1 MKKCWLLISIILL
14 SACQAQSVPTPTAAN
29 SGPVVIALE
38 ENPYAPKPEDASLI
52 QAGIILTSLDLSETS
67 QAGRTKLN
75 ILGSMPSV
83 CNELRIKVNPPNQ
96 AYEIRIEMYSI
107 ANPGV
112 NCDNVFQ
119 QFETSILLGE
129 YSAGVYSIWVNSS
142 FVGDIVSY

>member
-1 MKKCWLLISIILL
+1 MKKYLLLILIITL
-14 SACQAQSVPTPTAAN
+14 SACQAQPVPTPTAAN
-29 SGPVVIALE
+29 SGPLVLTLE

-52 QAGIILTSLDLSETS
+52 QTGIILTSLDLSETP

-83 CNELRIKVNPPNQ
+83 CSELRIKVNPPNQ
-96 AYEIRIEMYSI
+96 AYEIRIEMYSV

-119 QFETSILLGE
+119 QFETNILLGE